1 MSRSCG
7 IWCDI
12 LLKKRQPNKIFKP
25 KLSMDLESSFYLT
38 FVKLLNILIKPL
50 QFHNVVSSLR
60 TLNVQYKLEM
70 VMNT

>member
-1 MSRSCG
+1 
-7 IWCDI
+7 
-12 LLKKRQPNKIFKP
+12 
-25 KLSMDLESSFYLT
+25 MDLESSFYLT